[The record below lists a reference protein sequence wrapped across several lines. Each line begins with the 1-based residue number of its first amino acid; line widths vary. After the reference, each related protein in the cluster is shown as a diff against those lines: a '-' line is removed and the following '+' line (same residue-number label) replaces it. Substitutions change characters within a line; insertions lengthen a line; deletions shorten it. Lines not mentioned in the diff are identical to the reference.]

1 MFLSPIILTLT
12 ILVSSCLA
20 WFGLIQKGI
29 CSHQA
34 DRYFFVTVTN
44 NLHQT
49 EHVNQEKTLSCQ
61 GRWRFTFEKKS
72 THHPKRIVMQ
82 LDDWGLERESK
93 R

>member
-12 ILVSSCLA
+12 IVVSSCLA
-20 WFGLIQKGI
+20 WFGFIQKGI

-49 EHVNQEKTLSCQ
+49 DTTNQEKTLRCQ
-61 GRWRFTFEKKS
+61 GRWLFTFEKQS
-72 THHPKRIVMQ
+72 IHHQKKLTMQ
-82 LDDWGLERESK
+82 LDDWGIERESK